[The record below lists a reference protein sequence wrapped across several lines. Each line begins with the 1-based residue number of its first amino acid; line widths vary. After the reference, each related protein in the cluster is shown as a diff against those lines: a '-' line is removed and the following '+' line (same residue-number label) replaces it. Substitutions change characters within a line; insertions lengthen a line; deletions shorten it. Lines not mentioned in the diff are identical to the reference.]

1 MKSFICKRIFMPC
14 NLFQKLNSMPKIFLR
29 NDIFHSNLI
38 DKNFNVDFFVSER
51 ICKICSSGTISRRD
65 VRNFPRARNSFQE
78 KEWILFAFFHNEM
91 IFEYRTYVNEI
102 YKFRYSMY
110 ISNKYINPIYS
121 CSSRLKIVCFQQ
133 SLTFFLAAVSLTIRR

>member
-1 MKSFICKRIFMPC
+1 MSKSFICKRIFMPC

-29 NDIFHSNLI
+29 NFSFKFDRQKLQHSR
-38 DKNFNVDFFVSER
+38 FVSER

-78 KEWILFAFFHNEM
+78 KEWISFAFFHNEM

-121 CSSRLKIVCFQQ
+121 CSSCLKIVCFQQ